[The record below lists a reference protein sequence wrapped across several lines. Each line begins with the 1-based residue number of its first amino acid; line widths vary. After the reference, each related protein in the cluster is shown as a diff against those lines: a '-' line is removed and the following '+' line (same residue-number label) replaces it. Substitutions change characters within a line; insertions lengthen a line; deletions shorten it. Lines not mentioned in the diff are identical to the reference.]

1 MTPDEIGRPAQKQA
15 TFFMPETP
23 VFQGHLTPYYQIPTM
38 LNDIDKYSTEE
49 YEVKLR
55 TSPITYEEVEQPL
68 PQKVQTAPATGVQP
82 NAGQPIAKIT
92 PNKVAAR
99 PSDQELWKALN
110 ELKDKTLDWEN
121 TKGDAKKWWEAFE
134 EENKTRI
141 ALVLKVAQEIASRK
155 ASITDFFLAYVY
167 SNTDNIQAT
176 LAYLDYT
183 LHMKQATA

>member
-1 MTPDEIGRPAQKQA
+1 
-15 TFFMPETP
+15 MPE
-23 VFQGHLTPYYQIPTM
+23 
-38 LNDIDKYSTEE
+38 
-49 YEVKLR
+49 
-55 TSPITYEEVEQPL
+55 
-68 PQKVQTAPATGVQP
+68 KVQDTSGSQVSGSQA
-82 NAGQPIAKIT
+82 AGTQPIAKIT
-92 PNKVAAR
+92 PNRVAAK

-141 ALVLKVAQEIASRK
+141 ALVLKVAQEIATRK